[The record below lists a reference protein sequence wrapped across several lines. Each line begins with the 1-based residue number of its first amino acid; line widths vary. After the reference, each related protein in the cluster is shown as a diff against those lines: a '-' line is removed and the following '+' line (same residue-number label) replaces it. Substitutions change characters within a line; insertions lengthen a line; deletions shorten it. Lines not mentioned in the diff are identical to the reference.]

1 MEGSNGGLEWVMM
14 VAAIDEKEKR
24 KRLGFT
30 EFFLFLID

>member
-24 KRLGFT
+24 KILGFY
-30 EFFLFLID
+30 